1 MAFVSNPALLSA
13 AFIEGSAVFIL
24 LVLYSLL
31 APDFPA
37 KFFRFWVTGWSLYF
51 CAEVI
56 RILSLWRGGPEVP
69 AISLWISTIA
79 AAFYLGAVLECV
91 GHGNKIQRLLPIVA
105 IAACVA
111 TVLSCAKL
119 PNAYEWTQSLLESS
133 LYLSAGWTL
142 WRAQSRHR
150 GFGWKLLAGALLLQ
164 GLHALDRPQWTSQ
177 SMGFLGVPFQAMLGI
192 AMGIAMVVLVL
203 EAGHSRM
210 EDLNEKLRRLALITA
225 QATQSL
231 KADEALRGVLL
242 HLVESLNGSHGLIFL
257 MDGSPDLPGVLSL
270 RASAGF
276 SDAYVKQQ
284 SRISPDESWVQK
296 VLKRETPF
304 AANRGTSE
312 PALRRWMEAE
322 KFKSIVLVKIPG
334 KEMPLGI
341 LGIASAE
348 SRTFEGDEEN
358 FLVNVANL
366 LGLAVQ
372 NVTLFESAATSRRQW
387 LDTFDSI
394 DDLILVHSPD
404 GRLLRANR
412 ALAARLGGEPQ
423 ALHRRFIRDVLGS
436 QDPSWGA
443 CPYCDG
449 AAGKPERKDPF
460 FGGYFLA
467 SDSAFHDSSGRRM
480 GTIHVLKDFTSR
492 QQAESKFRTLFQKV
506 EERVVTATPEG
517 RLLDFNDAFMRILGY
532 ESREELL
539 REELPRFY
547 VDP

>member
-119 PNAYEWTQSLLESS
+119 PNAYEWTQSLLEAS

-142 WRAQSRHR
+142 WRAQSQHR

-164 GLHALDRPQWTSQ
+164 GLHALDRPQWAYQ
-177 SMGFLGVPFQAMLGI
+177 SMGFLGVPFQGMLSIG
-192 AMGIAMVVLVL
+192 MGIAMVVLVL

-242 HLVESLNGSHGLIFL
+242 HLVKSLGGSHGLIFL
-257 MDGSPDLPGVLSL
+257 ADGSPDLPGVLAL
-270 RASAGF
+270 RASTGF
-276 SDAYVKQQ
+276 SDAYLKQQ

-296 VLKRETPF
+296 VLKQETPF

-322 KFKSIVLVKIPG
+322 KFKSIVLVRIPG
-334 KEMPLGI
+334 KEIPLGI

-372 NVTLFESAATSRRQW
+372 NVTLFESASTSRRQW

-394 DDLILVHSPD
+394 DDLILVHSQD
-404 GRLLRANR
+404 GRILRANR
-412 ALAARLGGEPQ
+412 ALAARLNTEP
-423 ALHRRFIRDVLGS
+423 LSIVSRLLRDVLPSGS
-436 QDPSWGA
+436 TRWIR
-443 CPYCDG
+443 CPYCEG
-449 AAGKPERKDPF
+449 VAGKPEDTDPF
-460 FGGYFLA
+460 FGGHLLA
-467 SDSAFHDSSGRRM
+467 SDSALHDSAGGRL
-480 GTIHVLKDFTSR
+480 GTIHVLKDLTSR
-492 QQAESKFRTLFQKV
+492 RQAEDKFRTLFEKV
-506 EERVVTATPEG
+506 QEGVFISTPEG
-517 RLLDFNDAFMRILGY
+517 R
-532 ESREELL
+532 
-539 REELPRFY
+539 
-547 VDP
+547 